1 MKLGIAEIN
10 KVSNYKTVYR
20 GGTAEIVEKKSRF
33 IAHSAHVESEEEALA
48 FIEQIKKQYWDA
60 RHNCHAF
67 SVGVTNETARCS
79 DDGEPA
85 QTAGKP
91 MLDVLMG
98 QQLKNTVVVVTRYF
112 GGTLLGTG
120 GLVRA
125 YSAAVQEGLK
135 ESLIIEKF
143 LCRRVRMSMDYTMLG
158 KMQYLAAKLNLMIL
172 DTLYTEGVEMQLL
185 VPDTQYAAFIKEVTE
200 ASNGK
205 VVPESEGLCYGADV
219 EGKIEIFD
227 A

>member
-1 MKLGIAEIN
+1 MAEIN
-10 KVSNYKTVYR
+10 KVNNYKTVCR

-98 QQLKNTVVVVTRYF
+98 QQRNVAVVVTRYF

>member
-1 MKLGIAEIN
+1 MAEIN

-98 QQLKNTVVVVTRYF
+98 QQLKNTVVVLTRYF

>member
-1 MKLGIAEIN
+1 MAEIN
-10 KVSNYKTVYR
+10 KVHNYKTVYR

-185 VPDTQYAAFIKEVTE
+185 VPDTQYAVFIKEVTE

>member
-1 MKLGIAEIN
+1 MAEIN
-10 KVSNYKTVYR
+10 KVNNYKTVYR

-67 SVGVTNETARCS
+67 SVGVTNETVRCS

>member
-1 MKLGIAEIN
+1 MAEIN

-48 FIEQIKKQYWDA
+48 FMEQIKKQYWDA

>member
-1 MKLGIAEIN
+1 MAEIN
-10 KVSNYKTVYR
+10 KVNNYKTVYR

-67 SVGVTNETARCS
+67 SVGVTNETARCR

-185 VPDTQYAAFIKEVTE
+185 VPDTQYAVFIKEVTE

>member
-1 MKLGIAEIN
+1 MAEIN

-33 IAHSAHVESEEEALA
+33 IAHSAHVESDEEALA

-219 EGKIEIFD
+219 EGKTEIFD

>member
-1 MKLGIAEIN
+1 MAEIN

-48 FIEQIKKQYWDA
+48 FIEQMKKQYWDA

-200 ASNGK
+200 ASSGK

>member
-1 MKLGIAEIN
+1 MLPEYRTI
-10 KVSNYKTVYR
+10 YR
-20 GGTAEIVEKKSRF
+20 GGEDEIIEKKSRF
-33 IAHSAHVESEEEALA
+33 IATVVPVNTEEEALE
-48 FIEQIKKQYWDA
+48 FVEKTRKKYWDA
-60 RHNCHAF
+60 RHNCFAYII
-67 SVGVTNETARCS
+67 GERGQLQRCS
-79 DDGEPA
+79 DDGEPNG
-85 QTAGKP
+85 TAGKP
-91 MLDVLMG
+91 MLDVLLG
-98 QQLKNTVVVVTRYF
+98 NELRNVAVVVTRYF

>member
-1 MKLGIAEIN
+1 MAEIN

-33 IAHSAHVESEEEALA
+33 IAHSAHVESEEEVLA